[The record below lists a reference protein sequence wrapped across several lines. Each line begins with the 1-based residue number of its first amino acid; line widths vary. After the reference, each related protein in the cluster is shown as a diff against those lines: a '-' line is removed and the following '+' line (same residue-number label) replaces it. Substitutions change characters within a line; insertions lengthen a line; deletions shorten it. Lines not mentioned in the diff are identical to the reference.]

1 MVRARTK
8 YTPWVILSADIGASG
23 VPNMKSYWEA
33 YFSMIYVNGFRGLYE
48 FVEVS

>member
-1 MVRARTK
+1 MIRVRTK
-8 YTPWVILSADIGASG
+8 YTPRVILSADIGASG

-33 YFSMIYVNGFRGLYE
+33 YFSMIYVNGFLGLYE

>member
-1 MVRARTK
+1 MIRAETK
-8 YTPWVILSADIGASG
+8 YPPRVILSADIGASG

-33 YFSMIYVNGFRGLYE
+33 YFAMIYVSCFLGLYE